1 MSTDKRKWVHP
12 MRSNDFTP
20 HHRPA
25 DRRRGRHN
33 PDRGFGDFGR
43 DFDFD
48 FGLGPAG
55 PGRPRGRRRGGRGGD
70 VRAAALL
77 ILDEGPQHGYQL
89 IQEIAERSAGAW
101 TPSPGSIYPVLQQ
114 LEDEGL
120 LTFERVDGRKTAT
133 LTPDGTA
140 YVETNRAELGTP
152 WTIAEGGQSGQ
163 RHEMH
168 EFATSLKGFITAWKQ
183 VATAGTPE
191 QREKA
196 TAVVEDA
203 RKAMYRI
210 LADDDA

>member
-1 MSTDKRKWVHP
+1 MSTLYRKWVTP
-12 MRSNDFTP
+12 MRNNDFSQNR
-20 HHRPA
+20 RPA
-25 DRRRGRHN
+25 DRRRGRPH
-33 PDRGFGDFGR
+33 PDRGFGGDFGR
-43 DFDFD
+43 DFDFG
-48 FGLGPAG
+48 FGPGAGG

-77 ILDEGPQHGYQL
+77 ILSEGPQHGYQL
-89 IQEIAERSAGAW
+89 IQEIGQRSEGAW

-133 LTPDGTA
+133 LTTEGTT
-140 YVETNRAELGTP
+140 YIEENREQLGTP
-152 WTIAEGGQSGQ
+152 WKAPQGDD

-168 EFATSLKGFITAWKQ
+168 EFATSLKGFINAWKQ
-183 VATAGTPE
+183 VAQAGTPQ

-203 RKAMYRI
+203 RKAMYQI
-210 LADDDA
+210 LAED